1 MKSKILLFLFLG
13 MLNIQAQTA
22 KKPVATKK
30 ANTATKTVVKPTTT
44 AKPTSANEGIFAT
57 ILTNKGTIVV
67 QLEYQKT
74 PVTVANFI
82 SLVEG
87 KNTFVTDEKLKGKP
101 FYDGLKFHRVIA
113 DFMIQG
119 GDPSGTGSGG
129 PGYAFKDEFTDLKFE
144 KGGILAMAN
153 SGPATN
159 GSQFFITHKETP
171 WLNGRHTIFGH
182 VIKGME
188 IVNKIAQEDIILKV
202 TISRIG
208 TAAKQFDAA
217 KVFANYFNNK
227 AEDEKKQALIDAENN
242 KKKAE
247 YEAEA
252 KKAYL
257 EKYASV
263 INAKAA
269 YFADIKKTGTT
280 TTSGLVYKI
289 IQKGEEVKPAN
300 GTLVNFN
307 YSGYFED
314 GNLFDSNIEE
324 VCKTYGKFDVNRSAQ
339 GGYRPFP
346 FEAGKQDGMIPG
358 FLEGI
363 NMLSYGEKAVVFI
376 PSQLAYGEAGA
387 GGVIPPN
394 ATLVFEIELIK
405 AKEEQKK

>member
-30 ANTATKTVVKPTTT
+30 PSTTTKTVVKPTVT
-44 AKPTSANEGIFAT
+44 NEGIFAT
-57 ILTNKGTIVV
+57 LLTNKGTIVV

-87 KNTFVTDEKLKGKP
+87 KNTFVTNEKLKGKP

-119 GDPSGTGSGG
+119 GDPLGNGTGG

-144 KGGILAMAN
+144 KGGVLAMPN

-159 GSQFFITHKETP
+159 GSQIFITRKETP

-182 VIKGME
+182 VTKGME
-188 IVNKIAQEDIILKV
+188 VVNKIAQDDIILKA

-208 TAAKQFDAA
+208 TLAKQFDAA
-217 KVFANYFNNK
+217 TVFANYFNNK
-227 AEDEKKQALIDAENN
+227 AEDEKKQAIIDAENN
-242 KKKAE
+242 RKKAE
-247 YEAEA
+247 EEEEA
-252 KKAYL
+252 KKAYFA
-257 EKYASV
+257 KYTSV
-263 INAKAA
+263 IETKAA
-269 YFADIKKTGTT
+269 YFAEIKKTGTT
-280 TTSGLVYKI
+280 TSSGLIYKI
-289 IQKGEEVKPAN
+289 TEKGTDVKPVS
-300 GTLVNFN
+300 GTTVNFN

-314 GNLFDSNIEE
+314 GNMFDSNIEE
-324 VCKTYGKFDVNRSAQ
+324 VCKTYGKFDEKRSAQ
-339 GGYRPFP
+339 GGYRSFP
-346 FEAGKQDGMIPG
+346 FEAGKKDGMIPG
-358 FLEGI
+358 FLEAL
-363 NMLSYGEKAVVFI
+363 NMLSYGEKAIVFI

-394 ATLVFEIELIK
+394 TTLIFEIELIK
-405 AKEEQKK
+405 VKEETKN